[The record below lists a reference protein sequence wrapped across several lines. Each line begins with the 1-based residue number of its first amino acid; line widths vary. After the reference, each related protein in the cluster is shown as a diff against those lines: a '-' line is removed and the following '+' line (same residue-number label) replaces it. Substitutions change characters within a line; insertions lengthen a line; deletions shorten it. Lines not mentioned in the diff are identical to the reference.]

1 MSIIGVLYSLRGQP
15 EPCCILLSQLYTGSL
30 YSILCTGF
38 LFTLVCVMQ
47 SYMRLFIIGFSTS
60 LYGSVVCMLAL
71 RASGPGFASRSAD
84 VIFRVNVQIL
94 TSLLRT
100 FLKMTSDVKTTS
112 DGKKKASPK
121 KMHLSEP
128 KNSLILRVVFFR
140 TWAGF
145 EPPLIAVDWSAIL
158 IFVRVTWRQSENP
171 RQPPGNP
178 RNGRQR
184 RRSPSPCRR
193 KIWWLPWYSN

>member
-1 MSIIGVLYSLRGQP
+1 MRYSALA
-15 EPCCILLSQLYTGSL
+15 S
-30 YSILCTGF
+30 F
-38 LFTLVCVMQ
+38 FTLVCVMQ
-47 SYMRLFIIGFSTS
+47 SYMRIIVIGFSTS
-60 LYGSVVCMLAL
+60 LDGSVVYGACLASS
-71 RASGPGFASRSAD
+71 RRRVPSPVGASVFSRIWSQLD
-84 VIFRVNVQIL
+84 VTTMDV
-94 TSLLRT
+94 T
-100 FLKMTSDVKTTS
+100 KMTSDVVMTSHKKQKTI
-112 DGKKKASPK
+112 KASCAN

-184 RRSPSPCRR
+184 RRSLSLCRR